1 VSSDIFLGRVGVL
14 SGGLE
19 VVECP
24 FKNGIRSEPLLGD
37 VSFWFWWD
45 FVPDYGIRWKIS
57 IRWNF
62 VFGVYFRYPHIYG
75 ATIM

>member
-1 VSSDIFLGRVGVL
+1 LGWVGVF

-24 FKNGIRSEPLLGD
+24 SKNRIRSEPLFGD
-37 VSFWFWWD
+37 VSFWFSWD
-45 FVPDYGIRWKIS
+45 FVLDYGIRRKIS

-62 VFGVYFRYPHIYG
+62 VFGVYFQCPHIYG
-75 ATIM
+75 AAIM